1 MDYRGSN
8 DSLGEISIARRS
20 LAKLLLAKGRHMKQL
35 KYSQPNRTLT
45 DVLRQIYS
53 PAKPSRLLARFQT
66 IRTPTTPTQ
75 YVTKMKATAATSSA
89 KIRVQQAQSKIESP
103 HNACELFLGNKVMSE
118 LRILMRLAA
127 PSGTTTNDSST
138 ATSGHSY

>member
-1 MDYRGSN
+1 MN
-8 DSLGEISIARRS
+8 
-20 LAKLLLAKGRHMKQL
+20 QL

-66 IRTPTTPTQ
+66 IRTPKTPTQ

-89 KIRVQQAQSKIESP
+89 KIRVQQAQSKIKSP

>member
-1 MDYRGSN
+1 
-8 DSLGEISIARRS
+8 
-20 LAKLLLAKGRHMKQL
+20 
-35 KYSQPNRTLT
+35 
-45 DVLRQIYS
+45 
-53 PAKPSRLLARFQT
+53 
-66 IRTPTTPTQ
+66 
-75 YVTKMKATAATSSA
+75 MKATAATSSA
-89 KIRVQQAQSKIESP
+89 KIRVQQAQSKIKSP